1 MTNNPPIFAE
11 WIEAKRQEQE
21 AQQRRKGLEDAMI
34 EALDI
39 QPFEGTKNIDAN
51 GFKVKIIG
59 RMNRKIDSDKLQEIA
74 AEHGLSEHLPT
85 LFRWKPEIVIAA
97 WKAAH
102 ASITDPLN
110 DAITTSLGRPHFDI
124 TENEE

>member
-59 RMNRKIDSDKLQEIA
+59 RMNRNSPARI
-74 AEHGLSEHLPT
+74 SEPSWSVGTVLR
-85 LFRWKPEIVIAA
+85 FA
-97 WKAAH
+97 
-102 ASITDPLN
+102 
-110 DAITTSLGRPHFDI
+110 
-124 TENEE
+124 